1 MYHFET
7 TYVVN
12 CVVNFLELGLTDAN
26 LTHFERS
33 YVVICVVN
41 LLELVKNWSK
51 STADPKMWYKCG
63 TNIELLV
70 NVSMRFMITL
80 ILCSKC
86 RNPILYPASYYIG
99 VSAPHTT
106 LKT

>member
-1 MYHFET
+1 MRSDTSPVYHFET

-41 LLELVKNWSK
+41 LLELVKF
-51 STADPKMWYKCG
+51 TPHFVYVHH
-63 TNIELLV
+63 ILV
-70 NVSMRFMITL
+70 YL
-80 ILCSKC
+80 YHIL
-86 RNPILYPASYYIG
+86 R
-99 VSAPHTT
+99 
-106 LKT
+106 